1 MADYS
6 LTNLFVVSKSNTLPT
21 GSNSTNTL
29 TSSPAQFG
37 IFLPDNT
44 PATTATVGNAKYIYL
59 AQGRNVYSANEGSK
73 KSDLIVASNVI
84 EWYKVTG
91 SLTSRPQI
99 TQVSFQLGTLACQ
112 QDVSITVR
120 LDSYYIRAAYN
131 NSLTRTVMITT
142 PCCSCGANPCDS
154 LTSVQLQQIHESFV
168 TAINADSILSQFV
181 TASLASDL
189 NSFYIQGNALQVY
202 GQGSS
207 GSGTT
212 GSGASTDLTNYP
224 YQFDRMSF
232 WTYIMEGPDL
242 TTDYEVQNYCNSYGT
257 ANILQRANYP
267 QLTPAEVQ
275 QLEKDFFS
283 YQAEYKHIFSNVNY
297 NGEFQTYVD
306 STAAYDLYYIRFFEP
321 QMTGRDIGVTRKD
334 ETVCIAIPQDITS
347 PNGTAI
353 TAILTAFLGNVDNDT
368 TANTT
373 TTITYSTSTNTTTT
387 TTTVQTP

>member
-1 MADYS
+1 MADFS

-21 GSNSTNTL
+21 TGSTNNL

-44 PATTATVGNAKYIYL
+44 PATVATVGNAKYIYL
-59 AQGRNVYSANEGSK
+59 AQGRNIYSANEGSK
-73 KSDLIVASNVI
+73 KSDLIVGANVL

-91 SLTSRPQI
+91 SLTAKTQI
-99 TQVSFQLGTLACQ
+99 TQVTFIPNGAIALACQ
-112 QDVSITVR
+112 QDVSITIR
-120 LDSYYIRAAYN
+120 LDSSYIRAAYN

-154 LTSVQLQQIHESFV
+154 LTTSQIQQVNEAFV
-168 TAINADSILSQFV
+168 TAINNDSILNQFV
-181 TASLASDL
+181 TASLSTDL
-189 NSFYIQGNALQVY
+189 NSFYITGKTLQTY
-202 GQGSS
+202 GQGTSV
-207 GSGTT
+207 
-212 GSGASTDLTNYP
+212 DLTNFP

-242 TTDYEVQNYCNSYGT
+242 TTDYEVQNYCNTYGT
-257 ANILQRANYP
+257 ATILQRANYP

-306 STAAYDLYYIRFFEP
+306 STAAYDLYYIRFWQP
-321 QMTGRDIGVTRKD
+321 QVTGRDVGTTRMD
-334 ETVCIAIPQDITS
+334 ETVIIAIPQDITP

-353 TAILTAFLGNVDNDT
+353 TAILTAFLGNADNDT

-373 TTITYSTSTNTTTT
+373 ATTTYSTSTNTTTT
-387 TTTVQTP
+387 STTVQVP

>member
-1 MADYS
+1 MADFS

-21 GSNSTNTL
+21 TGSTNNL

-44 PATTATVGNAKYIYL
+44 PATVATVGNAKYIYL
-59 AQGRNVYSANEGSK
+59 AQGRNIYSANEGSK
-73 KSDLIVASNVI
+73 KSDLIVGANVL

-91 SLTSRPQI
+91 SLTAKTQI
-99 TQVSFQLGTLACQ
+99 TQISFGLGTLACQ
-112 QDVSITVR
+112 QDVSITLR
-120 LDSYYIRAAYN
+120 LDSFYIRAAYN

-142 PCCSCGANPCDS
+142 PCCSCGTNPCDT
-154 LTSVQLQQIHESFV
+154 LTSLQLISIHESFV
-168 TAINADSILSQFV
+168 TAINNDSILNQFV
-181 TASLASDL
+181 TAGLATDGL
-189 NSFYIQGNALQVY
+189 SFYVTGKTLQTY
-202 GQGSS
+202 GQG
-207 GSGTT
+207 T
-212 GSGASTDLTNYP
+212 STDLTNFP

-257 ANILQRANYP
+257 ATIVQRANYP
-267 QLTPAEVQ
+267 QVTPAEVQ

-306 STAAYDLYYIRFFEP
+306 STAAYNLYYIRFWEP
-321 QMTGRDIGVTRKD
+321 QITGRDIGTTRKD
-334 ETVCIAIPQDITS
+334 ETVCIAIPQDIA
-347 PNGTAI
+347 GGGEAAI
-353 TAILTAFLGNVDNDT
+353 SSILTAFLGNIDNDT

-373 TTITYSTSTNTTTT
+373 ATTTYTTSTNTTTT
-387 TTTVQTP
+387 STTVLIP